1 MTYNSPHSHIALVTG
16 AFDIMHIGHIRMLQY
31 AASLSD
37 KGLIV
42 MIDTDERIRNQKG
55 PSRPFN
61 CFSDR
66 EEFLHAIEGIDYVQ
80 PISEDEDIIL
90 TCRQFRP
97 IRVVGGDWKGKEIV
111 GAEFCSEIR
120 YFDRIPG
127 YSTTRI
133 LDDRR

>member
-1 MTYNSPHSHIALVTG
+1 MRNFVLVTG
-16 AFDIMHIGHIRMLQY
+16 AFDVVHLGHIRMLKY
-31 AASLSD
+31 AANID
-37 KGLIV
+37 NEALIV
-42 MIDTDERIRNQKG
+42 MIDSDERIRKQKG

-80 PISEDEDIIL
+80 PISNDEDIIL
-90 TCRQFRP
+90 TCKQFRP

-120 YFDRIPG
+120 YFDRIPS

-133 LDDRR
+133 LDGK